1 MNSTVCWLVGT
12 SNADIIIT
20 LTPLHPER
28 ERRGRS
34 NELTQKKKS
43 DLNAAKTT
51 REKKNTFHIY
61 KFIQFRFHLRRLP
74 GAKWWLQM
82 GENSKRLNSIA
93 LPNGSPKSKTDIIIS
108 YNNIPSK
115 GKNKTYTLLPLER
128 ILGPPKRPRNFG
140 WKAIYFSFIFFF
152 YVPFAVR
159 LRSPS
164 GIVLFCATPTSTFCF
179 SKYCLAFIFI
189 IYFRW
194 TCSDLHTNGFSLVV
208 ANPNYL
214 WYETRVCFRAFFSP
228 LFCFHFFL
236 EPFHREWNW
245 YGIGGSGF
253 CIFGKWIQ
261 SHNPN
266 EHRES

>member
-1 MNSTVCWLVGT
+1 MQ
-12 SNADIIIT
+12 
-20 LTPLHPER
+20 R
-28 ERRGRS
+28 KQR
-34 NELTQKKKS
+34 K
-43 DLNAAKTT
+43 
-51 REKKNTFHIY
+51 KKNTFHIY

-74 GAKWWLQM
+74 GGKWWLQM

-115 GKNKTYTLLPLER
+115 GKKTKTYTLLSLQR

-140 WKAIYFSFIFFF
+140 WKAIYFSFIFLF
-152 YVPFAVR
+152 YAPFAVR

-164 GIVLFCATPTSTFCF
+164 GIVLFCASPTSTFCF